1 MATIETILAAGRA
14 DYLLGRKAALR
25 SLIWFGFGA
34 HEVLQNGTSKEQTAY
49 FDDLGAI
56 LRESGAVKS
65 EVSTKRKQ
73 AKQIGKEFAAL
84 FGKELATDYASPA
97 HFVQACFVA
106 AQAAGATSVNRL
118 VDWAVNGD
126 PNATDKAKEAKAAKE
141 AEAAAEKKAESLA
154 AIDAA
159 PVDQLGF
166 DEVPEQVQNLNL
178 ATDQGQEPRAID
190 YAAIVTSLSDDE
202 LKAMGA
208 AVMEEITR
216 RAAAQ
221 AEVKAA

>member
-25 SLIWFGFGA
+25 SIIWFGFGA
-34 HEVLQNGTSKEQTAY
+34 HEVLSNGTTKEQTAY

-73 AKQIGKEFAAL
+73 AKQIGEKFATL
-84 FGKELATDYASPA
+84 FGKELATSYRTEAD
-97 HFVQACFVA
+97 FVQACFVA
-106 AQAAGATSVNRL
+106 AQAAGASSVNRL

-126 PNATDKAKEAKAAKE
+126 PDATDKAKAAKE
-141 AEAAAEKKAESLA
+141 AERMAEKDAARAESLA
-154 AIDAA
+154 AINNA
-159 PVDQLGF
+159 PVVQMGF
-166 DEVPEQVQNLNL
+166 DEVPEPVQNLNPVM
-178 ATDQGQEPRAID
+178 DQDQEPRAID
-190 YAAIVTSLSDDE
+190 FVAIAQSLNDEQLAEMAQAIAAE
-202 LKAMGA
+202 MA
-208 AVMEEITR
+208 AR
-216 RAAAQ
+216 KAAQ